1 MKKLT
6 TLLAGIVLTAGANAA
21 TVTFTDSYGL
31 ATTNWIHSIAAN
43 QFDAS
48 LGTLNSATFSFT
60 YDIVQTFRA
69 ENTGATADTITP
81 VVGANMLF
89 RKSASTLLN
98 TALTGSSTAFNASAF
113 DGNIDYAGT
122 SGFNFGDLTAD
133 NADSITLTGAA
144 DLASLTG
151 VGTLGSVGYN
161 VRAFGAGSLQTDNGN
176 LSSAISTQARFH
188 LNVVYEY
195 TAKTPPPNNVPEPS
209 SLALFGVA
217 LLGLATARSKA
228 KKD

>member
-21 TVTFTDSYGL
+21 TVAFTDSYGL
-31 ATTNWIHSIAAN
+31 AKTNWNNPIAASL
-43 QFDAS
+43 FDAS

-60 YDIVQTFRA
+60 YDIVQTFQA
-69 ENTGATADTITP
+69 ENTGATADTIIP

-98 TALTGSSTAFNASAF
+98 TALTGSSSAFNASAF

-133 NADSITLTGAA
+133 NADSIMLTGAA

-161 VRAFGAGSLQTDNGN
+161 VRAIGTGALQTDNGN
-176 LSSAISTQARFH
+176 LASAISTQARYY
-188 LNVVYEY
+188 LNVVYDY

>member
-21 TVTFTDSYGL
+21 TVAFTDSYGL
-31 ATTNWIHSIAAN
+31 ATTNWIHSIAAS

-98 TALTGSSTAFNASAF
+98 TVLTGSSTAFNASAF
-113 DGNIDYAGT
+113 DGTIDYGGT
-122 SGFNFGDLTAD
+122 SGLNFGDLTAGK
-133 NADSITLTGAA
+133 ADSITLTGAA
-144 DLASLTG
+144 LASLIG
-151 VGTLGSVGYN
+151 VGTLGSAGYD
-161 VRAFGAGSLQTDNGN
+161 VRAVGTGSLQTDNGN
-176 LSSAISTQARFH
+176 LASIVSTRARYN
-188 LNVVYEY
+188 LNVVYDY
-195 TAKTPPPNNVPEPS
+195 TAKIPPPNNVPEPS

>member
-21 TVTFTDSYGL
+21 TVAFTDSYGL
-31 ATTNWIHSIAAN
+31 ATTNWNNPIAASL
-43 QFDAS
+43 FDAS

-113 DGNIDYAGT
+113 DGTIDYAGT
-122 SGFNFGDLTAD
+122 SGFNFGDLTAG

-144 DLASLTG
+144 LASLIG
-151 VGTLGSVGYN
+151 VGTLGSAGYD
-161 VRAFGAGSLQTDNGN
+161 VRAVGTGALQTDNGN
-176 LSSAISTQARFH
+176 LASFISTRARYT
-188 LNVVYEY
+188 LNVVYDY
-195 TAKTPPPNNVPEPS
+195 TAKIPPPNNVPEPS

>member
-21 TVTFTDSYGL
+21 TVMFTDSYGL
-31 ATTNWIHSIAAN
+31 ATTNWTHSIAASL
-43 QFDAS
+43 FDAS

-69 ENTGATADTITP
+69 ENTGATTDTITP

-98 TALTGSSTAFNASAF
+98 TVLTGSSTTFNASAF

-122 SGFNFGDLTAD
+122 SGFNFGDLTAGQ
-133 NADSITLTGAA
+133 ADSIMLTGA
-144 DLASLTG
+144 DLASLIG
-151 VGTLGSVGYN
+151 VGTLGSAGYN
-161 VRAFGAGSLQTDNGN
+161 VRAVGAGSLQTYNGN
-176 LSSAISTQARFH
+176 LASAISTQARYY
-188 LNVVYEY
+188 LNVVYDY

>member
-31 ATTNWIHSIAAN
+31 ETTNWTHSIAASL
-43 QFDAS
+43 FDAS

-60 YDIVQTFRA
+60 YDIVQTFQA

-81 VVGANMLF
+81 VVGATMLF
-89 RKSASTLLN
+89 RKSASNILN
-98 TALTGSSTAFNASAF
+98 TVLIGSSTTFNASAF

-133 NADSITLTGAA
+133 NADIITLTGT
-144 DLASLTG
+144 DLAPLIG
-151 VGTLGSVGYN
+151 VGTLGSAGYN
-161 VRAFGAGSLQTDNGN
+161 VRAVGTGALQTDNGN
-176 LSSAISTQARFH
+176 LASFISTRARYN
-188 LNVVYEY
+188 LNVVYDY
-195 TAKTPPPNNVPEPS
+195 TAKIPPPNNVPEPS

>member
-21 TVTFTDSYGL
+21 TVAFTDSYGL
-31 ATTNWIHSIAAN
+31 ATTNWTHSIAAS

-69 ENTGATADTITP
+69 ENTGATTDTITP

-113 DGNIDYAGT
+113 DGTIDYAGT
-122 SGFNFGDLTAD
+122 SGFNFGDLTAGET
-133 NADSITLTGAA
+133 AYTMITGA
-144 DLASLTG
+144 DLASLIG
-151 VGTLGSVGYN
+151 VGTLGSAGYN
-161 VRAFGAGSLQTDNGN
+161 VRAVGTGSLQTANGN
-176 LSSAISTQARFH
+176 LASLISTQARYY
-188 LNVVYEY
+188 LNVVYDY
-195 TAKTPPPNNVPEPS
+195 TAKIPPPNNVPEPS

>member
-6 TLLAGIVLTAGANAA
+6 TLLAGIVLTAGANAD

-31 ATTNWIHSIAAN
+31 AKTNWNNPIAASL
-43 QFDAS
+43 FDAS

-60 YDIVQTFRA
+60 YDIVQTFQA

-122 SGFNFGDLTAD
+122 SGFNFGDLTAG
-133 NADSITLTGAA
+133 NADSITLTGP
-144 DLASLTG
+144 DLASLIG
-151 VGTLGSVGYN
+151 VGTLGSAGYN
-161 VRAFGAGSLQTDNGN
+161 VLSVGSGALQTYNGN
-176 LSSAISTQARFH
+176 LASAISTRARYT
-188 LNVVYEY
+188 LNVVYDY
-195 TAKTPPPNNVPEPS
+195 TAKIPPPNNVPEPS

>member
-21 TVTFTDSYGL
+21 TVAFTDSYGL
-31 ATTNWIHSIAAN
+31 ATTNWTHSIAASL
-43 QFDAS
+43 FDAS
-48 LGTLNSATFSFT
+48 LGSLNSATFSFT
-60 YDIVQTFRA
+60 YGIVQTFRA

-89 RKSASTLLN
+89 RKSASTLLK
-98 TALTGSSTAFNASAF
+98 TDLTGSSTAFNASAF
-113 DGNIDYAGT
+113 DGTTDYAGT
-122 SGFNFGDLTAD
+122 SGLNFGDLTAGQT
-133 NADSITLTGAA
+133 DSITLTGA
-144 DLASLTG
+144 DLASLIG
-151 VGTLGSVGYN
+151 VGTLGSAGYN
-161 VRAFGAGSLQTDNGN
+161 VRSFGAGSLQTDNGN
-176 LSSAISTQARFH
+176 LASAISTQARYR

>member
-21 TVTFTDSYGL
+21 TVAFTDSYGL
-31 ATTNWIHSIAAN
+31 ATTNWTHSIAAS

-89 RKSASTLLN
+89 RKSASNLLN
-98 TALTGSSTAFNASAF
+98 TVLTGSSTAFNASAF
-113 DGNIDYAGT
+113 DGTIDYAGT
-122 SGFNFGDLTAD
+122 SGLNFGDLTAG
-133 NADSITLTGAA
+133 NADSIMLTGAA
-144 DLASLTG
+144 LASLIG
-151 VGTLGSVGYN
+151 VGTLGSAGYN
-161 VRAFGAGSLQTDNGN
+161 VRAVGTGSLQTDNGN
-176 LSSAISTQARFH
+176 LSSAISTQARYY
-188 LNVVYEY
+188 LNVVYDY
-195 TAKTPPPNNVPEPS
+195 TAKIPPPNNVPEPS

>member
-21 TVTFTDSYGL
+21 TVAFTDSYGL
-31 ATTNWIHSIAAN
+31 ATTNWTHSIAAS

-89 RKSASTLLN
+89 RKSASNLLN
-98 TALTGSSTAFNASAF
+98 TVLTGSSTTFNASAF
-113 DGNIDYAGT
+113 DGNIDYGGA
-122 SGFNFGDLTAD
+122 SGLNFGDLTAGET
-133 NADSITLTGAA
+133 AYTMITGA
-144 DLASLTG
+144 DLASLIG
-151 VGTLGSVGYN
+151 VGTLGSAGYN
-161 VRAFGAGSLQTDNGN
+161 VRAVGAGSLQTYNGN
-176 LSSAISTQARFH
+176 LASAISTQARYY
-188 LNVVYEY
+188 LNVVYDY